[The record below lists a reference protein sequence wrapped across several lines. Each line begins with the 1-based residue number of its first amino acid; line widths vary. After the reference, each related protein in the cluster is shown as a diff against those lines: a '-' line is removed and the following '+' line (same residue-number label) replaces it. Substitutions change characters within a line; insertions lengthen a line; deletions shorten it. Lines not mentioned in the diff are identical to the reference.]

1 MDHARVLAEQIGVD
15 RLTWEITDHPES
27 AYSRRFAPGTPD
39 HAAIRR
45 EIWDDSNLGSAIP
58 GATPRARIDIRRLVP
73 GLPLIGR
80 RSGRIRLRA
89 RVRNLS
95 TRPFPAHASYGR
107 RLVRLGAQ
115 LCAADGSV
123 TNRDLKAALEK
134 LGYTVDRRAITLHAP
149 IKSLGIHGATV
160 KLHSEVKTDVSV
172 KVVSMELTEE
182 ELRAEEEAAAE
193 AAGEAPAEGTAGEAA
208 DGTATENAESTEGEG
223 AASGSQEPAAEAAPE
238 AAEAGEAAESQ
249 APSAPGDA

>member
-1 MDHARVLAEQIGVD
+1 MERPDQDAVD
-15 RLTWEITDHPES
+15 TMRIILIQDVPH
-27 AYSRRFAPGTPD
+27 
-39 HAAIRR
+39 
-45 EIWDDSNLGSAIP
+45 LGSLGDEVQVKDGYARNYLLPKGMAMSAGSKNAAHIAHRRKRLDGLREQAIEL
-58 GATPRARIDIRRLVP
+58 AQAESEKVANLELVVRAKA
-73 GLPLIGR
+73 GT
-80 RSGRIRLRA
+80 SGRL
-89 RVRNLS
+89 
-95 TRPFPAHASYGR
+95 F
-107 RLVRLGAQ
+107 
-115 LCAADGSV
+115 GSV

-182 ELRAEEEAAAE
+182 ELRAEEEAAVE

-208 DGTATENAESTEGEG
+208 DGTAAENAESTEGEG

-238 AAEAGEAAESQ
+238 AAEAAEPQ

>member
-1 MDHARVLAEQIGVD
+1 MERPDRDAVD
-15 RLTWEITDHPES
+15 TMRIILIQDVPH
-27 AYSRRFAPGTPD
+27 
-39 HAAIRR
+39 
-45 EIWDDSNLGSAIP
+45 LGSLGDEVQVKDGYARNYLLPKGMAMSAGSKNAAHIAHRRKRLDGLREQAIEL
-58 GATPRARIDIRRLVP
+58 AQAESEKVANLELVVRAKA
-73 GLPLIGR
+73 GT
-80 RSGRIRLRA
+80 SGRL
-89 RVRNLS
+89 
-95 TRPFPAHASYGR
+95 F
-107 RLVRLGAQ
+107 
-115 LCAADGSV
+115 GSV

>member
-1 MDHARVLAEQIGVD
+1 MRIILIQDVPHLGSLGDEVQVKDGYARNYLLPKGMAMSAGSKNAAHIAHRRKRLEGLREQAIELAEAESEKVGNLELVVRAKAGTNG
-15 RLTWEITDHPES
+15 RL
-27 AYSRRFAPGTPD
+27 F
-39 HAAIRR
+39 
-45 EIWDDSNLGSAIP
+45 
-58 GATPRARIDIRRLVP
+58 
-73 GLPLIGR
+73 
-80 RSGRIRLRA
+80 
-89 RVRNLS
+89 
-95 TRPFPAHASYGR
+95 
-107 RLVRLGAQ
+107 
-115 LCAADGSV
+115 GSV
-123 TNRDLKAALEK
+123 TNRDLKAALEE

-208 DGTATENAESTEGEG
+208 AENAESTEGEG
-223 AASGSQEPAAEAAPE
+223 AASGLQEPAAEAAPE
-238 AAEAGEAAESQ
+238 AAEPQ

>member
-1 MDHARVLAEQIGVD
+1 MRIILIQDVPHLGSLGDEVQVKDGYARNYLLPKGMAMSAGSKNAAHIAHRRKRLEGLREQAIELAEAESEKVGNLELVVRAKAGTNG
-15 RLTWEITDHPES
+15 RL
-27 AYSRRFAPGTPD
+27 F
-39 HAAIRR
+39 
-45 EIWDDSNLGSAIP
+45 
-58 GATPRARIDIRRLVP
+58 
-73 GLPLIGR
+73 
-80 RSGRIRLRA
+80 
-89 RVRNLS
+89 
-95 TRPFPAHASYGR
+95 
-107 RLVRLGAQ
+107 
-115 LCAADGSV
+115 GSV
-123 TNRDLKAALEK
+123 TNRDLKAALEE

-208 DGTATENAESTEGEG
+208 AENAESTEGEG
-223 AASGSQEPAAEAAPE
+223 AASGSQEPAPEAAP
-238 AAEAGEAAESQ
+238 EAGEAAESQ

>member
-1 MDHARVLAEQIGVD
+1 MERPDQDAVD
-15 RLTWEITDHPES
+15 TMRIILIQDVPH
-27 AYSRRFAPGTPD
+27 
-39 HAAIRR
+39 
-45 EIWDDSNLGSAIP
+45 LGSLGDEVQVKDGYARNYLLPKGMAMSAGSKNAAHIAHRRKRLDGLREQAIEL
-58 GATPRARIDIRRLVP
+58 AQAESEKVANLELVVRAKA
-73 GLPLIGR
+73 GT
-80 RSGRIRLRA
+80 SGRL
-89 RVRNLS
+89 
-95 TRPFPAHASYGR
+95 F
-107 RLVRLGAQ
+107 
-115 LCAADGSV
+115 GSV
-123 TNRDLKAALEK
+123 TNRDLKAALEE

-182 ELRAEEEAAAE
+182 ELRAEEEAAVE

-208 DGTATENAESTEGEG
+208 DGTAAENAESTEGEG

-238 AAEAGEAAESQ
+238 AAEAAEPQ

>member
-1 MDHARVLAEQIGVD
+1 MERPDRDAVD
-15 RLTWEITDHPES
+15 TMRIILIQDVPH
-27 AYSRRFAPGTPD
+27 
-39 HAAIRR
+39 
-45 EIWDDSNLGSAIP
+45 LGSLGDEVQVKDGYARNYLLPKGMAMSAGSKNAAHIAHRRKRLEGLREQAIELAQAESEKVANLELVVKAKA
-58 GATPRARIDIRRLVP
+58 GTNGRL
-73 GLPLIGR
+73 
-80 RSGRIRLRA
+80 
-89 RVRNLS
+89 
-95 TRPFPAHASYGR
+95 F
-107 RLVRLGAQ
+107 
-115 LCAADGSV
+115 GSV
-123 TNRDLKAALEK
+123 TNRDLKAALEE

-208 DGTATENAESTEGEG
+208 AENAESTEGEG
-223 AASGSQEPAAEAAPE
+223 AASGSQEPAPEPAP
-238 AAEAGEAAESQ
+238 EAGEAAESQ

>member
-1 MDHARVLAEQIGVD
+1 MERPDRDAVD
-15 RLTWEITDHPES
+15 TMRIILIQDVPH
-27 AYSRRFAPGTPD
+27 
-39 HAAIRR
+39 
-45 EIWDDSNLGSAIP
+45 LGSLGDEVQVKDGYARNYLLPKGMAMSAGSKNAAHIAHRRKRLDGLREQAIEL
-58 GATPRARIDIRRLVP
+58 AQAESEKVANLELVVRAKAGTNGRL
-73 GLPLIGR
+73 
-80 RSGRIRLRA
+80 
-89 RVRNLS
+89 
-95 TRPFPAHASYGR
+95 F
-107 RLVRLGAQ
+107 
-115 LCAADGSV
+115 GSV
-123 TNRDLKAALEK
+123 TNRDLKAALEE

-238 AAEAGEAAESQ
+238 AAESQ
-249 APSAPGDA
+249 APSVPGDA